1 MRLFFL
7 YEILCL
13 YFIEGNCIFFLYG
26 RIDQER
32 KKEMKI
38 NQETLS
44 KYLGQQISTTNDPKK
59 FGNYYDQ
66 AIAKIQLEEF
76 GVIYYYSK
84 LLEPVEPDD
93 IYRLL
98 EG

>member
-1 MRLFFL
+1 MKF
-7 YEILCL
+7 CV
-13 YFIEGNCIFFLYG
+13 FISLKVIAFSFLYG